1 MTLVSGL
8 VIDSRGDPVP
18 GAVVAIAPSRRSA
31 FARAEDPGSVRRYQP
46 EAANRARYAA
56 QVRRSRA
63 LYQALAAPEFRKLM
77 AED

>member
-1 MTLVSGL
+1 MKLYSCLVALVLGL
-8 VIDSRGDPVP
+8 LLAVP
-18 GAVVAIAPSRRSA
+18 

-46 EAANRARYAA
+46 EEANRARYAA